1 MQTHGDCD
9 CGTVAASAAGPSR
22 LECPDSKRSHEV
34 VSGILNRLKLS
45 SARFI
50 LSNRFLSNM
59 EEVKA

>member
-1 MQTHGDCD
+1 MQTHCDCD

-34 VSGILNRLKLS
+34 VSGILNRLKLA